1 MEARFPANY
10 ESATSTLSIDT
21 PAPGIVVL
29 TVSGH
34 DIGQFGSEPIK
45 RLESGLADDE
55 NFELYI
61 DARRSQGV
69 SVEVSSE
76 WALWLG
82 ANQSRFERIHMLTG
96 SRFIQ
101 ITAEFVRRFS
111 RLQGIMRIYSNADA
125 FDEALTASI
134 DGSRGR

>member
-1 MEARFPANY
+1 MEARFPAHY
-10 ESATSTLSIDT
+10 ESPTSTLSINT
-21 PAPGIVVL
+21 PAPGVVVL

-34 DIGQFGSEPIK
+34 DVGEFGSEPIK
-45 RLESGLADDE
+45 RLESGLAGRED
-55 NFELYI
+55 FELYI

-82 ANQSRFERIHMLTG
+82 TNQSRFERIHMLTG

-111 RLQGIMRIYSNADA
+111 QLQGIMRIYTNADA
-125 FDEALTASI
+125 FDEALAASI
-134 DGSRGR
+134 SGHRRT